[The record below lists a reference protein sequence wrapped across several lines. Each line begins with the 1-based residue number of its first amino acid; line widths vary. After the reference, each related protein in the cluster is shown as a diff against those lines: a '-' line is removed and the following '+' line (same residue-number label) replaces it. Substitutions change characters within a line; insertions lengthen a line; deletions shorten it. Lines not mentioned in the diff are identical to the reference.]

1 MKPVL
6 DKLHQN
12 LKSIV
17 KKVKRYIK
25 TLWAIA
31 LIFGFAVKSY
41 AQEGIRAP
49 LELGK
54 IEPYKMEVTY
64 DKTSHLIFPT
74 AIRYVD
80 LGSEYLIAGKAEDAE
95 NVLRIKA
102 TARDFEGE
110 TNFSVITN
118 DGRFYSFNV
127 YYSSYP
133 EVLSYDLLTLQKAV
147 GKASGNDVLFE
158 ELGNNS
164 PSLAGLLLKTIYSKD
179 KRIVKHIGAKSYG
192 IQFILKGI
200 YIHNGKYYFH
210 TELRNRT
217 NVPFHIDFVNFKAV
231 DKKIA
236 KRTVVQ
242 ERPII
247 PLRIYKP
254 LNEIAGKT
262 VEQNVFLLDQF
273 TIDGDK
279 ILLIEIFEKNGGR
292 HQTLQVENLDLL
304 KARLV
309 NDMHLKF

>member
-1 MKPVL
+1 MKN
-6 DKLHQN
+6 H
-12 LKSIV
+12 LK
-17 KKVKRYIK
+17 
-25 TLWAIA
+25 TFWAFA
-31 LIFGFAVKSY
+31 LILGIAVQSY
-41 AQEGIRAP
+41 AQDSIRTKLA
-49 LELGK
+49 LGK

-95 NVLRIKA
+95 NVLRVKA
-102 TARDFEGE
+102 TVRDFEAE

-133 EVLSYDLLTLQKAV
+133 EALSYDLLTMQKAV
-147 GKASGNDVLFE
+147 NKANGNDVLFE

-164 PSLAGLLLKTIYSKD
+164 PSLAGLLLETIHKKD
-179 KRIVKHIGAKSYG
+179 KRIVKHIGAKSFG

-210 TELRNRT
+210 TELRNKT
-217 NVPFHIDFVNFKAV
+217 NVPFQIDFVNFKVV
-231 DKKIA
+231 DKKVA

-242 ERPII
+242 ERPMI
-247 PLRIYKP
+247 PLRTYKP
-254 LNEIAGKT
+254 LTEIAGHT
-262 VEQNVFLLDQF
+262 TEQNVFLLDQF
-273 TIDGDK
+273 TIADDK
-279 ILLIEIFEKNGGR
+279 VLLIEIFEKNGGR
-292 HQTLQVENLDLL
+292 QQTLQVENLDLI
-304 KARLV
+304 KARLI

>member
-1 MKPVL
+1 MKN
-6 DKLHQN
+6 H
-12 LKSIV
+12 LK
-17 KKVKRYIK
+17 
-25 TLWAIA
+25 TFWAIA
-31 LIFGFAVKSY
+31 LILGFAVQSF
-41 AQEGIRAP
+41 AQDSIRTP
-49 LELGK
+49 LALGK

-95 NVLRIKA
+95 NVLRVKA
-102 TARDFEGE
+102 SVRDFEPE

-133 EVLSYDLLTLQKAV
+133 EALSYDLLTMQKAV
-147 GKASGNDVLFE
+147 DKANGNDVLFE

-164 PSLAGLLLKTIYSKD
+164 PSLAGLLLETIYKND
-179 KRIVKHIGAKSYG
+179 KRIVKHIGAKSFG

-217 NVPFHIDFVNFKAV
+217 NVPFEIDFVNFKVV
-231 DKKIA
+231 DKKVA

-242 ERPII
+242 ERPMI
-247 PLRIYKP
+247 PLRTYKP
-254 LNEIAGKT
+254 LDGIAGKAT
-262 VEQNVFLLDQF
+262 EQNVFLLDQF
-273 TIDGDK
+273 TIADDK
-279 ILLIEIFEKNGGR
+279 VLLIEIFEKNGGR
-292 HQTLQVENLDLL
+292 HQTLQVENSDLI
-304 KARLV
+304 KARLI

>member
-1 MKPVL
+1 MKN
-6 DKLHQN
+6 H
-12 LKSIV
+12 LKIF
-17 KKVKRYIK
+17 
-25 TLWAIA
+25 WAFA
-31 LIFGFAVKSY
+31 LILGFAVQSY
-41 AQEGIRAP
+41 AQDSARTKLA
-49 LELGK
+49 LGK

-95 NVLRIKA
+95 NVLRVKA
-102 TARDFEGE
+102 SVRDFEPE

-127 YYSSYP
+127 FYSSYP
-133 EVLSYDLLTLQKAV
+133 EAMSYDLLTMQKAV
-147 GKASGNDVLFE
+147 DKANGNDVLFE

-164 PSLAGLLLKTIYSKD
+164 PSLAGLLLETIYKKD
-179 KRIVKHIGAKSYG
+179 KRIVKHIGAKSFG

-217 NVPFHIDFVNFKAV
+217 NVPFQIDFVNFKVV
-231 DKKIA
+231 DKKVA

-242 ERPII
+242 ERPMI
-247 PLRIYKP
+247 PLRTYKP
-254 LNEIAGKT
+254 LDDIVGKT
-262 VEQNVFLLDQF
+262 IEQNVFLLDQF
-273 TIDGDK
+273 TIADDK
-279 ILLIEIFEKNGGR
+279 VLLIEIFEKNGGR
-292 HQTLQVENLDLL
+292 HQTLQVENSDLI
-304 KARLV
+304 KARLI

>member
-1 MKPVL
+1 MKN
-6 DKLHQN
+6 H
-12 LKSIV
+12 LK
-17 KKVKRYIK
+17 
-25 TLWAIA
+25 TFWAIA
-31 LIFGFAVKSY
+31 LILGFAVQSF
-41 AQEGIRAP
+41 AQDSIRTP
-49 LELGK
+49 LALGK

-95 NVLRIKA
+95 NVLRVKA
-102 TARDFEGE
+102 TVRDFEPE

-133 EVLSYDLLTLQKAV
+133 EAMSYDLLTMQKAV
-147 GKASGNDVLFE
+147 DKANGNDVLFE

-164 PSLAGLLLKTIYSKD
+164 PSLAGLLLETIYKND
-179 KRIVKHIGAKSYG
+179 KRIVKHIGAKSFG

-210 TELRNRT
+210 TELRNKT
-217 NVPFHIDFVNFKAV
+217 NVPFQIDFINFKVV
-231 DKKIA
+231 DKKVA

-242 ERPII
+242 ERPMI
-247 PLRIYKP
+247 PLRTYKT
-254 LNEIAGKT
+254 LDEIGGKLT
-262 VEQNVFLLDQF
+262 EQNVFLLDQF
-273 TIDGDK
+273 TIADDK
-279 ILLIEIFEKNGGR
+279 VLLIEIFEKNGGR
-292 HQTLQVENLDLL
+292 HQTLQVENSDLI
-304 KARLV
+304 KARLI

>member
-1 MKPVL
+1 MKN
-6 DKLHQN
+6 HF
-12 LKSIV
+12 
-17 KKVKRYIK
+17 K
-25 TLWAIA
+25 TFWAIA
-31 LIFGFAVKSY
+31 LILGFAVQSY
-41 AQEGIRAP
+41 AQDSANAKTP
-49 LELGK
+49 LALGK

-95 NVLRIKA
+95 NVLRVKA
-102 TARDFEGE
+102 TVRDFEPE

-133 EVLSYDLLTLQKAV
+133 EAMSYDLLTMQKAV
-147 GKASGNDVLFE
+147 DKANGNDVLFE

-164 PSLAGLLLKTIYSKD
+164 PSLAGLLLETIYKKD
-179 KRIVKHIGAKSYG
+179 KRIVKHIGAKSFG

-217 NVPFHIDFVNFKAV
+217 NVPFQIDFINFKVV
-231 DKKIA
+231 DKKVA

-242 ERPII
+242 ERPMI
-247 PLRIYKP
+247 PLRTYKP
-254 LNEIAGKT
+254 LNEIGGKST
-262 VEQNVFLLDQF
+262 EQNVFLLDQF
-273 TIDGDK
+273 TIADYK

-292 HQTLQVENLDLL
+292 HQTLQIENSDLI
-304 KARLV
+304 KARLID
-309 NDMHLKF
+309 DMHLKF

>member
-1 MKPVL
+1 MKN
-6 DKLHQN
+6 H
-12 LKSIV
+12 LK
-17 KKVKRYIK
+17 
-25 TLWAIA
+25 TFWAIA
-31 LIFGFAVKSY
+31 LILGFAVQSF
-41 AQEGIRAP
+41 AQDSIRTP
-49 LELGK
+49 LALGK

-95 NVLRIKA
+95 NVLRVKA
-102 TARDFEGE
+102 TVRDFEPE

-133 EVLSYDLLTLQKAV
+133 EAMSYDLLTMQKAV
-147 GKASGNDVLFE
+147 DKANGNDVLFE

-164 PSLAGLLLKTIYSKD
+164 PSLAGLLLETIYKND
-179 KRIVKHIGAKSYG
+179 NRIVKHIGAKSFG

-210 TELRNRT
+210 TELRNKT
-217 NVPFHIDFVNFKAV
+217 NVPFQIDFINFKVV
-231 DKKIA
+231 DKKVA

-242 ERPII
+242 ERPMIS
-247 PLRIYKP
+247 LRTYKP
-254 LNEIAGKT
+254 LDEIGGKLT
-262 VEQNVFLLDQF
+262 EQNVFLLDQF
-273 TIDGDK
+273 TIADDK
-279 ILLIEIFEKNGGR
+279 VLLIEIFEKNGGR
-292 HQTLQVENLDLL
+292 HQTLQVENSDLI
-304 KARLV
+304 KARLI

>member
-1 MKPVL
+1 MKN
-6 DKLHQN
+6 H
-12 LKSIV
+12 LK
-17 KKVKRYIK
+17 
-25 TLWAIA
+25 TFWAIA
-31 LIFGFAVKSY
+31 LILGFSVQSY
-41 AQEGIRAP
+41 AQDSIRTP
-49 LELGK
+49 LALGK

-95 NVLRIKA
+95 NVLRVKA
-102 TARDFEGE
+102 TVKDFEPE

-133 EVLSYDLLTLQKAV
+133 EVLSYDLLTMQKAV
-147 GKASGNDVLFE
+147 DKANGNDVLFE

-164 PSLAGLLLKTIYSKD
+164 PSLAGLLLETIYKKD
-179 KRIVKHIGAKSYG
+179 KRIVKHIGAKGFG

-210 TELRNRT
+210 TEVRNKT
-217 NVPFHIDFVNFKAV
+217 NVPFEIDFINFKVV
-231 DKKIA
+231 DKKVA

-242 ERPII
+242 ERPMI
-247 PLRIYKP
+247 PLRTYKP
-254 LNEIAGKT
+254 LDEISGKST
-262 VEQNVFLLDQF
+262 EQNLFLLDQF
-273 TIDGDK
+273 TIADDK
-279 ILLIEIFEKNGGR
+279 VLLIEIFEKNGGR
-292 HQTLQVENLDLL
+292 HQTLQIENSDLI
-304 KARLV
+304 KARLI